1 MVQAALPLHL
11 LDRFARARARW
22 AAALEGAGRGDFSR
36 SHELEA
42 VSRYLGRL
50 VAAEAKALAL
60 RGPAAFGQ
68 PVAALD
74 SPGPRSLPN
83 ASLLE
88 LSLLVDRAF
97 PELRGWN
104 EQVALRRY
112 LRRREVPRGVRGA

>member
-1 MVQAALPLHL
+1 MVQSALPLHL

-22 AAALEGAGRGDFSR
+22 SAALDGAGRGDFSR
-36 SHELEA
+36 SHDLEA

-50 VAAEAKALAL
+50 VAKEAKTALPH
-60 RGPAAFGQ
+60 GSVSG
-68 PVAALD
+68 
-74 SPGPRSLPN
+74 

-112 LRRREVPRGVRGA
+112 LRTRVTA